1 MPTATV
7 PAVVALGELLARD
20 SWPRERV
27 LAHQQAR
34 LRALLEHAVT
44 SSPYYRRLLGP
55 NAPDAPLSELP
66 TLSKSTVMERFDEIV
81 CDPRLRLADLQ
92 AHMADQTTT
101 PFLGE

>member
-1 MPTATV
+1 MSATTV
-7 PAVVALGELLARD
+7 SAAATLGGLLARD
-20 SWPRERV
+20 AWPRERV

-44 SSPYYRRLLGP
+44 SSSYYRRTLGP
-55 NAPDAPLSELP
+55 NAPDAPLGELP